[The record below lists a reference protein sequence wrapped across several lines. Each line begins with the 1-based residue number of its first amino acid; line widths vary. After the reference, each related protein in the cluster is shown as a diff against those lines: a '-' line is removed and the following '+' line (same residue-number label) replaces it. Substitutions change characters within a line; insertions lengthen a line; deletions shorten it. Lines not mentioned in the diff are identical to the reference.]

1 MMEIVK
7 VAVEFCEAV
16 FQFDCEIISESFR
29 TKFIVGLGV
38 ELHLASL
45 YIVYVYAICSCSLTV
60 LQLLVDACSEI
71 NMEFVCV
78 VVSWNLSVLSTWLTI
93 PSITNLLPALG
104 IVVVNKY
111 THIHTHTP
119 AHTDRGA
126 NVDDSYEWQSIRLM
140 EFRVVLLFRAAEPKS
155 KHTHTHID
163 KLAHTLTH
171 MPEGTLSSPTPP
183 VAAIWGHLFAIIV
196 NHFVFAFIMQSLVWF
211 FLVFLFYDLFRP
223 RPSFNLNKNTFYCHD
238 FGGSGSGNGAD
249 LRADTRLE
257 VR

>member
-7 VAVEFCEAV
+7 VAVEFCQAV

-155 KHTHTHID
+155 KHTPTQTHTHRQ
-163 KLAHTLTH
+163 TSTH
-171 MPEGTLSSPTPP
+171 SHPHARGNPFLPHPSCGSYLRPP
-183 VAAIWGHLFAIIV
+183 FRHHRKPFCICIYYAIA
-196 NHFVFAFIMQSLVWF
+196 SLVF
-211 FLVFLFYDLFRP
+211 F
-223 RPSFNLNKNTFYCHD
+223 SFFI
-238 FGGSGSGNGAD
+238 
-249 LRADTRLE
+249 LRSFPASTIF
-257 VR
+257 